1 MFINCLLSRP
11 IRLMPLCHSRGKQMS
26 APKFPHV
33 HVQLADMDG
42 NSFAILGRVI
52 AAMKEAGADQ
62 REIDAYRERAM
73 ASDYGHLLRVT
84 AESVD
89 VSFS

>member
-1 MFINCLLSRP
+1 MN
-11 IRLMPLCHSRGKQMS
+11 

-33 HVQLADMDG
+33 HVQLTDMDG
-42 NSFAILGRVI
+42 NSFAIMGRVI
-52 AAMKEAGADQ
+52 AAMKEAGLDQ

-73 ASDYGHLLRVT
+73 ASDYDHLLRVT
-84 AESVD
+84 METVD